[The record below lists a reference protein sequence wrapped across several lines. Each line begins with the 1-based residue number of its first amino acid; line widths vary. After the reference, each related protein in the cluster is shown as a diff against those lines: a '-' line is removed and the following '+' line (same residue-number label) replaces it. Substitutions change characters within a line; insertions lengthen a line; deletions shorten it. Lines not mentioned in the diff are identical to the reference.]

1 MNLKTLLFVCLQG
14 FQVVQQALIRGDRRR
29 MKQEISM
36 GKRKNPPNR
45 KTTFMSTKRLIPA
58 AAGFAFF
65 VFISYFIVTRDT
77 MVFDSVICEYLYGLR
92 NETLNVFFTAVTYLG
107 NWQTITLL
115 CCLFLLIP
123 RTRISFGIPVSAAA
137 ILASLIQ
144 RALKVSFH
152 RARPDLALHLVNQ
165 GGYSFPSGHSF
176 TVLIVY
182 GMIIFLCRRNIQ
194 NKTAANLITVLLS
207 CLIPLIGFSRIYLGV
222 HYPTDVLGGWSLG
235 LCVLMIL
242 ISGVYYFQKEI
253 IKPSHKR
260 HKK

>member
-1 MNLKTLLFVCLQG
+1 
-14 FQVVQQALIRGDRRR
+14 

-36 GKRKNPPNR
+36 GKRKNQPNG
-45 KTTFMSTKRLIPA
+45 KTAFMSTLRTIPA

-65 VFISYFIVTRDT
+65 IFISYFIITRDAL
-77 MVFDSVICEYLYGLR
+77 VFDSVICEYLYGLR
-92 NETLNVFFTAVTYLG
+92 NETLNILFTVITYLG
-107 NWQTITLL
+107 NWQTLILL

-137 ILASLIQ
+137 VLASLIQ

-176 TVLIVY
+176 TVLIFY
-182 GMIIFLCRRNIQ
+182 GMILFLCRRNIQ
-194 NKTAANLITVLLS
+194 SKTTANLITVLLS

-242 ISGVYYFQKEI
+242 ISSVNYFQKEI
-253 IKPSHKR
+253 TPYPKR
-260 HKK
+260 HNK